1 MVNLMH
7 SGDVI
12 GLSVLIVLALCGVFG
27 LYRITKP
34 VSYTKEEYE
43 KRLKKSSGIA
53 AGTMNALM
61 YPLQELWHPKAV
73 AAIHV
78 IKDLRQGY
86 YDSQQESGDGLDSRG
101 LVIPHAES
109 KKDRQVRNSPGRVSN
124 LFKRLL
130 GILRQRR

>member
-1 MVNLMH
+1 MN
-7 SGDVI
+7 SGDLI
-12 GLSVLIVLALCGVFG
+12 GSSILLGIALCGVYG

-43 KRLKKSSGIA
+43 KRLKKGSGIA

-86 YDSQQESGDGLDSRG
+86 YDSQPDSSDEFDTHG
-101 LVIPHAES
+101 LVVDQTAS
-109 KKDRQVRNSPGRVSN
+109 TDGREARSSRSRVG
-124 LFKRLL
+124 RLL
-130 GILRQRR
+130 QRVLKVFGRRP